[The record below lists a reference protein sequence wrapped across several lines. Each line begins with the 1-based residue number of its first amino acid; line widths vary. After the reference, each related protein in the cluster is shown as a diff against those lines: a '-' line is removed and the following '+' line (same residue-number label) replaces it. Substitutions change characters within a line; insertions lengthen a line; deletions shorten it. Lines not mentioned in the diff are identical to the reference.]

1 MLTIPITRNETV
13 YGWLYMAFELLLL
26 PSLLHGV
33 NGSLAVPFTEAALN
47 FIYFIVNFISIVW
60 IFRRF
65 LGRSLRKVR
74 QHPAYFCQAVILGLA
89 AYYAC
94 KALLDVLIPW
104 IHPGFRNLNDEGILS
119 MARNNRFL
127 MTVGTVLLVPTVE
140 ECLYRGLIFRR
151 LCDVS
156 PWAGYLV
163 SMLAFALIHIIG
175 FVGVYSPM
183 DLLVCLLQYL
193 PAGLCLAWCYKKA
206 DTIYASILV
215 HSLINLR
222 SLMLMR

>member
-13 YGWLYMAFELLLL
+13 YGWLYMAFELILL

-33 NGSLAVPFTEAALN
+33 NGSLAVPFTEAELN
-47 FIYFIVNFISIVW
+47 FIYFIVNFIAIAW
-60 IFRRF
+60 IFHRF
-65 LGRSLRKVR
+65 LGKSLRKVR
-74 QHPAYFCQAVILGLA
+74 QHPAYFCQAVVLGLA

-94 KALLDVLIPW
+94 KALLDILIPW
-104 IHPGFRNLNDEGILS
+104 FHPGFRNLNDEGILT
-119 MARNNRFL
+119 MARNSRFL

-140 ECLYRGLIFRR
+140 ECLYRGLIFRK

-163 SMLAFALIHIIG
+163 SMSAFALVHIIG
-175 FVGVYSPM
+175 FVGTYSPR

-193 PAGLCLAWCYKKA
+193 PAGLCLAWSYKKA

-215 HSLINLR
+215 HALINLR
-222 SLMLMR
+222 SIMLMR

>member
-13 YGWLYMAFELLLL
+13 FGWLYMGFQLILL
-26 PSLLHGV
+26 PSLLHSV
-33 NGSLAVPFTEAALN
+33 NGLLAVPFTEAELN
-47 FIYFIVNFISIVW
+47 FIFFILNFVAVLW
-60 IFRRF
+60 IFHRF
-65 LGRSLRKVR
+65 LGKSLKKVR

-94 KALLDVLIPW
+94 KTVLDVLIPR
-104 IHPGFRNLNDEGILS
+104 IHPGFTNLNDESILS
-119 MARNNRFL
+119 MARSSRFL
-127 MTVGTVLLVPTVE
+127 MAVGTVLLVPTVE

-151 LCDVS
+151 LCDIS

-163 SMLAFALIHIIG
+163 SMFAFALIHIMG
-175 FVGVYSPM
+175 FAGTYSLM

-193 PAGLCLAWCYKKA
+193 PAGLCLAWSYQKA

-215 HSLINLR
+215 HALINLR
-222 SLMLMR
+222 SLMIMR